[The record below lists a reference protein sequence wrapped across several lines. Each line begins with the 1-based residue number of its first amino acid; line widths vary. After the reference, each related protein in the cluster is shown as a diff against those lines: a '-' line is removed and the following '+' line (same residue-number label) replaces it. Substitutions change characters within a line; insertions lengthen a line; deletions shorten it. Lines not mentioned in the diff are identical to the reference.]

1 MHGLSEQKL
10 EAMAIQHC
18 PMLEW
23 GGIMLEEHW
32 QFSIVQCRNMV
43 FLCWRQ
49 WQFSIV
55 QCWNGAVLCWRQW
68 QFSIVQCWNGAVL
81 CWRQWQFSIVQCRNG
96 AVLCWLVLCAECK
109 LCVLLQYE
117 MVGDLFTDNEAHL
130 MPRKRAASRT
140 GKNAAKSKRSVGS
153 EVCILSLH

>member
-1 MHGLSEQKL
+1 MLVHGLSEQKL

-68 QFSIVQCWNGAVL
+68 QFSIVQC
-81 CWRQWQFSIVQCRNG
+81 RNG
-96 AVLCWLVLCAECK
+96 AVLFWLVLCAECK

>member
-43 FLCWRQ
+43 F
-49 WQFSIV
+49 
-55 QCWNGAVLCWRQW
+55 LCWRQW

>member
-1 MHGLSEQKL
+1 MLVHGLSEQKL
-10 EAMAIQHC
+10 EAVAIQHC

-68 QFSIVQCWNGAVL
+68 QFSIVQC
-81 CWRQWQFSIVQCRNG
+81 RNG
-96 AVLCWLVLCAECK
+96 AVLFWLVLCAECK

>member
-1 MHGLSEQKL
+1 MLVHGLSEQKL

-68 QFSIVQCWNGAVL
+68 QFSIVQC
-81 CWRQWQFSIVQCRNG
+81 RNG
-96 AVLCWLVLCAECK
+96 AVLFWLVLCAECK

-140 GKNAAKSKRSVGS
+140 SKNAAKSKRSVGS

>member
-10 EAMAIQHC
+10 EAIAIQHC

-43 FLCWRQ
+43 FLCCRH

-68 QFSIVQCWNGAVL
+68 QFSIVQC
-81 CWRQWQFSIVQCRNG
+81 QNG
-96 AVLCWLVLCAECK
+96 AVLCWLLLCAECK

>member
-1 MHGLSEQKL
+1 MLVHGLSEQKL

-55 QCWNGAVLCWRQW
+55 QC
-68 QFSIVQCWNGAVL
+68 
-81 CWRQWQFSIVQCRNG
+81 RNG
-96 AVLCWLVLCAECK
+96 AVLFWLVLCAECK

-117 MVGDLFTDNEAHL
+117 MVGGLFTDNEAHL

>member
-18 PMLEW
+18 PMLKW

-43 FLCWRQ
+43 F
-49 WQFSIV
+49 
-55 QCWNGAVLCWRQW
+55 LCWRQW

>member
-49 WQFSIV
+49 WQ
-55 QCWNGAVLCWRQW
+55 L
-68 QFSIVQCWNGAVL
+68 SIVQCWNGAVL

>member
-1 MHGLSEQKL
+1 MLEALAIQHCPVSEWGGFML
-10 EAMAIQHC
+10 EAMVIQHC

-23 GGIMLEEHW
+23 
-32 QFSIVQCRNMV
+32 
-43 FLCWRQ
+43 
-49 WQFSIV
+49 
-55 QCWNGAVLCWRQW
+55 
-68 QFSIVQCWNGAVL
+68 AVL

-96 AVLCWLVLCAECK
+96 AVLFRLVLCAECK

-153 EVCILSLH
+153 EVCILSLQ

>member
-68 QFSIVQCWNGAVL
+68 QFSIVQC
-81 CWRQWQFSIVQCRNG
+81 RNG
-96 AVLCWLVLCAECK
+96 AVLFWLVLCAECK

>member
-49 WQFSIV
+49 WQF
-55 QCWNGAVLCWRQW
+55 L
-68 QFSIVQCWNGAVL
+68 FSIVQCWNGAVL

>member
-23 GGIMLEEHW
+23 DGIMLEEHW

-49 WQFSIV
+49 WQ
-55 QCWNGAVLCWRQW
+55 L
-68 QFSIVQCWNGAVL
+68 SIVQCWNGAVL

>member
-1 MHGLSEQKL
+1 MD
-10 EAMAIQHC
+10 
-18 PMLEW
+18 
-23 GGIMLEEHW
+23 
-32 QFSIVQCRNMV
+32 FRNSN
-43 FLCWRQ
+43 WRQ

-55 QCWNGAVLCWRQW
+55 QCWNGAVLCWRH
-68 QFSIVQCWNGAVL
+68 
-81 CWRQWQFSIVQCRNG
+81 WQFSIVQCRNG
-96 AVLCWLVLCAECK
+96 VILCWRKWQFSIIQCLNGRYYAGGNGNSTLSMVLCADCK

>member
-32 QFSIVQCRNMV
+32 QFSIVQCRNVV
-43 FLCWRQ
+43 F
-49 WQFSIV
+49 
-55 QCWNGAVLCWRQW
+55 LCWRQW